1 MSTPR
6 LFRTYSVDKYE
17 SFDCAIWEAARA
29 TSAAPTFFKRIFIGI
44 PPMSEPFVDAGLGCN
59 NPIKQLLNEAEYIF
73 PHQHIAC
80 IVSIGTGHVTTA
92 CLPAPSLFNN
102 VIPLSVAEVLKKI
115 TTECEATAEETERR
129 FRSAPNIYFRFN
141 VEQGMQSVT
150 LAQWERLPEVTTHTL
165 QHLQRGK
172 VDEMVMAAVT
182 ALREQREVIAAAHLS
197 AYNLLAIP
205 IADDICFF
213 MADTVGTG
221 PVGHVSDKHGAHSKA
236 CPPPTRRF
244 IGRVDILLQL
254 EEYFFPGQASTA
266 KEEQHIFVLY
276 GLGGAGK
283 TQIALTFIDK
293 FYQQ

>member
-1 MSTPR
+1 MT
-6 LFRTYSVDKYE
+6 
-17 SFDCAIWEAARA
+17 
-29 TSAAPTFFKRIFIGI
+29 
-44 PPMSEPFVDAGLGCN
+44 EPFVDAGLGCN
-59 NPIKQLLNEAEYIF
+59 NPIKQLLNEAEHIF

-92 CLPAPSLFNN
+92 SLPAPSLFNN

-197 AYNLLAIP
+197 AYNLLAI
-205 IADDICFF
+205 
-213 MADTVGTG
+213 
-221 PVGHVSDKHGAHSKA
+221 SHS
-236 CPPPTRRF
+236 
-244 IGRVDILLQL
+244 
-254 EEYFFPGQASTA
+254 
-266 KEEQHIFVLY
+266 
-276 GLGGAGK
+276 
-283 TQIALTFIDK
+283 
-293 FYQQ
+293 